1 MKTNIKILMIILLFS
16 SCATNKRAKPCSQC
30 PHYTEF
36 NALFL
41 DKVKLNPYP
50 SQIALQTKYDN

>member
-1 MKTNIKILMIILLFS
+1 MKTNILVIMLLLS
-16 SCATNKRAKPCSQC
+16 SCATQKQAKPCVQC

-36 NALFL
+36 SAFFL

-50 SQIALQTKYDN
+50 HAIAYEKVD

>member
-1 MKTNIKILMIILLFS
+1 MIILLFS
-16 SCATNKRAKPCSQC
+16 SCAANKRAKPCSQC
-30 PHYTEF
+30 PHFTKV